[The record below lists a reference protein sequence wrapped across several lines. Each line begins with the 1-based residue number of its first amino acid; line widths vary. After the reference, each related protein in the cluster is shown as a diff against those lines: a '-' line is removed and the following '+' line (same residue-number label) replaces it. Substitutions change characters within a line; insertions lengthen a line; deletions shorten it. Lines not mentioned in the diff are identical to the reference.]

1 MTASEKEI
9 VDRVA
14 NLVSKFFYIQGY
26 SGEGD
31 YIPHAIASALKRGY
45 IICNKCNGS
54 GAYHGVENVCINC
67 SGTGKI
73 EFKI

>member
-1 MTASEKEI
+1 MNSTEREI
-9 VDRVA
+9 VNRVA
-14 NLVSKFFYIQGY
+14 DLITKFFYIQGY

-31 YIPHAIASALKRGY
+31 YIPYAIANALKRGY

-54 GAYHGVENVCINC
+54 GSYHGIERICINC
-67 SGTGKI
+67 GGAGRI